1 MKPKSNADYLKD
13 AGERIKDVEGSH
25 VNYGNSKTKA
35 NKTLVASLI
44 FLCVGI
50 VLGGMVI
57 WSLTPVNPLGQY
69 INTRTCDFISMGGFQ
84 SAVCTDGTVWSVS
97 PFQE

>member
-1 MKPKSNADYLKD
+1 MKGSSGFNDIPK
-13 AGERIKDVEGSH
+13 ERNEIK
-25 VNYGNSKTKA
+25 A
-35 NKTLVASLI
+35 RIII
-44 FLCVGI
+44 FLIALTVGLAIGGLLI
-50 VLGGMVI
+50 VTFMP
-57 WSLTPVNPLGQY
+57 TNPLGQY